1 MRFPHPRVFGIS
13 MQPDHGW
20 AVTTNCNA
28 YGGSS
33 DVDSLRFETRAEIHG
48 IGASFS
54 ETLRRGKQ

>member
-1 MRFPHPRVFGIS
+1 

-48 IGASFS
+48 IGASFG